1 MALRSKQEYFDS
13 IRKLKTELYAMG
25 ERVDDLSAHPFLQ
38 PPLEAIGLVYDMGS
52 MKQHVDAFTAASP
65 FTGGKVSR
73 FVHILQ
79 DREDL
84 ARRFRIGRFLCH
96 KHGAC
101 IGARCVSTGAL
112 NSTYAATFDLDR
124 QRGTNYHERFLS
136 YLKYVQENDLAVAG
150 AMMDVKGDRSQS
162 PGAQKDPD
170 AYLRVVEQRPDGIV
184 VRGAKASISGAV
196 IANEIVVLP
205 CTALKPE
212 EKDYAVCFAIPSDT
226 PGLIHV
232 AEAPG
237 ANARRFVGDEMDY
250 GNARYGA
257 HGSTHLIFE
266 NVFVPRDRVFLCG
279 ESAFAGVLV
288 DYFAVLQ
295 RLFST
300 ACKIGHRD
308 LLLGAAAVAAEY
320 NGVAQARH
328 IREKLTDFYF
338 QSEMATGCALAS
350 IYQARKSPSGVFL
363 PDPLYINIAK
373 LQGVHAIWNGNYVT
387 SDIAGGLVCT
397 PPTAGDFRNEKIGKL
412 LDKYLRGKTDVPAE
426 NRVRIMRLVE
436 YLTGQSSVIPAES
449 THGAGSPQAQ
459 RIVIQQYLM
468 RALEQ
473 FKKDA
478 RVMAGIRDGEGE
490 G

>member
-1 MALRSKQEYFDS
+1 
-13 IRKLKTELYAMG
+13 
-25 ERVDDLSAHPFLQ
+25 
-38 PPLEAIGLVYDMGS
+38 
-52 MKQHVDAFTAASP
+52 
-65 FTGGKVSR
+65 
-73 FVHILQ
+73 
-79 DREDL
+79 
-84 ARRFRIGRFLCH
+84 
-96 KHGAC
+96 
-101 IGARCVSTGAL
+101 
-112 NSTYAATFDLDR
+112 
-124 QRGTNYHERFLS
+124 
-136 YLKYVQENDLAVAG
+136 
-150 AMMDVKGDRSQS
+150 
-162 PGAQKDPD
+162 
-170 AYLRVVEQRPDGIV
+170 
-184 VRGAKASISGAV
+184 
-196 IANEIVVLP
+196 
-205 CTALKPE
+205 
-212 EKDYAVCFAIPSDT
+212 
-226 PGLIHV
+226 
-232 AEAPG
+232 
-237 ANARRFVGDEMDY
+237 MDY

>member
-1 MALRSKQEYFDS
+1 MALRTKDEYTAS
-13 IRKLKTELYAMG
+13 IRKMAAEVYSFG
-25 ERVDDLSAHPFLQ
+25 DRVTDLGDHPCFR
-38 PPLEAIGLVYDMGS
+38 PPLEAIGLVYEMTSAGQYD
-52 MKQHVDAFTAASP
+52 DLLTADSP

-73 FVHILQ
+73 FVHILH

-84 ARRFRIGRFLCH
+84 ARRFRISRFLVH
-96 KHGAC
+96 RHGAC

-112 NSTYAATFDLDR
+112 NSTFAATFDLDR
-124 QRGTNYHERFLS
+124 KTGTNYHGRFVS
-136 YLKYVQENDLAVAG
+136 YLKHVQENDLAVAG
-150 AMMDVKGDRSQS
+150 AMMDVKGDRSRG
-162 PGAQKDPD
+162 PGGQKEPD
-170 AYLRVVEQRPDGIV
+170 AYLRVVEKRPDGIV

-196 IANEIVVLP
+196 VANEVVVLP
-205 CTALKPE
+205 CTALTPE
-212 EKDYAVCFAIPSDT
+212 ETDYAVCFAVPSDA

-266 NVFVPRDRVFLCG
+266 NVFVPWERVFLCG
-279 ESAFAGVLV
+279 ESPFAGVLV
-288 DYFAVLQ
+288 HYFAVLQ

-308 LLLGAAAVAAEY
+308 LLMGAAAVAAEY

-328 IREKLTDFYF
+328 IREKLTDFF
-338 QSEMATGCALAS
+338 FRSELSTGCALAS
-350 IYQARKSPSGVFL
+350 IYQAQKSPSGVFL

-373 LQGVHAIWNGNYVT
+373 LQGVSAIWDGNYIT

-397 PPTAGDFRNEKIGKL
+397 APTARDFRNEKIGKL
-412 LDKYLRGKTDVPAE
+412 LEKYLRGKADVPAE

-468 RALEQ
+468 RALES
-473 FKKDA
+473 FKKDV
-478 RVMAGIRDGEGE
+478 RDMAGIRE
-490 G
+490 